1 MTKQEFLAM
10 SLPYKLMMYIKS
22 SYPLVGEMQIRE
34 YNYLMYGN
42 DYEHKPISIKPIL
55 RPLSDLIK
63 EIEHKGEKF
72 VPIVK
77 LMQIAYESQ
86 DSCIPLKSVY
96 VKDNM
101 YTVKV
106 NVFEFAFDIDDNSF
120 ISILNNSFSAVPKQL
135 LLFQKLT
142 EWHFDIANLISK
154 GEAIDVNTLEENPYK

>member
-1 MTKQEFLAM
+1 MTKQEYSAF
-10 SLPYKLMMYIKS
+10 SLPYGVKVLWRDGEIVTLEPRISHFIFDNNEHTKL
-22 SYPLVGEMQIRE
+22 
-34 YNYLMYGN
+34 
-42 DYEHKPISIKPIL
+42 IL
-55 RPLSDLIK
+55 RSLPDLIK

-86 DSCIPLKSVY
+86 DSCITSKNVY

-120 ISILNNSFSAVPKQL
+120 ISILNNSFSAVPKQF
-135 LLFQKLT
+135 LLFQKLI
-142 EWHFDIANLISK
+142 EWHFDIADLLSK
-154 GEAIDVNTLEENPYK
+154 GEAIDVNTFDTNPYK